1 MTGNENG
8 RTSGNGNG
16 WTSGHENGWTSGNE
30 MEGMTGHAHGELPV
44 NTFGYGGGILPEDR
58 SYELEMRIRN
68 LVWTI
73 SGDYT
78 LELKP
83 NLDTFSR
90 SQNIAVYDGVKQGG
104 LAKYFDPDA
113 ISMYL
118 LKKVYCHAEQ
128 SSLIETAQLCIEAAV
143 GHRLD
148 AEREGIR
155 RLRQKAFE
163 DVLDQ
168 DFSKLSGFPLGRLKI
183 AAIRQALDGSYHATK
198 QIREP
203 LEVLNRLRDAEDSS
217 DVIRAIDE
225 LYNTVVDPHFAEE
238 KTLEDVLAVTVEE
251 LTEFSWK
258 DLLDEDA
265 ADVSM
270 QAYLE
275 KLTEDMSSLEN
286 PAEPPQKK
294 DPAEQ
299 GEMKKKILVVD
310 EEALAKMYTY
320 VERNFGR
327 SYLSPAEQ
335 KSRTYQYCR
344 GIHADSSLFYTEGI
358 LAAPVMRNNTY
369 VIAQRQMRATVDAY
383 KWNRTLV
390 KRNIQILTDTLQ
402 KAFVLRNDEQIV
414 RGDHGTIVPSRLW
427 RVGRSKD
434 AQLFDRRIENEASD
448 FVVELL
454 IDASGSQRKR
464 QTHVA
469 LQAYII
475 SEALSNLNIP
485 FRVMSFCTFWDYTV
499 LRRFRDYEDD
509 RTMNR
514 KLFEFTTSSNNR
526 DGLAIRAAGSE
537 LLQRNEKN
545 KIMIVLSDGKPNDV
559 VMGRPNAK
567 NPEPYTGR
575 PAILDTGTEVRLL
588 RQNDVAVLGVFVG
601 DETELQAE
609 RKIFGKDFAYIRSIG
624 SFSNTVGRYLLK
636 QIEE

>member
-1 MTGNENG
+1 MT
-8 RTSGNGNG
+8 
-16 WTSGHENGWTSGNE
+16 
-30 MEGMTGHAHGELPV
+30 
-44 NTFGYGGGILPEDR
+44 GYGGSILPEDR
-58 SYELEMRIRN
+58 SWELENRIRN

-73 SGDYT
+73 SGDYS
-78 LELKP
+78 LEIKP
-83 NLDTFSR
+83 NLETSSR
-90 SQNIAVYDGVKQGG
+90 SQNIAVYDGIKQGG
-104 LAKYFDPDA
+104 LAKFFDQDA

-118 LKKVYCHAEQ
+118 LKKVYSHAAQTE
-128 SSLIETAQLCIEAAV
+128 LLETAQLCIEAAV

-163 DVLDQ
+163 DVLEQ
-168 DFSKLSGFPLGRLKI
+168 DFKKLTGFPLGRLKI
-183 AAIRQALDGSYHATK
+183 AAIRQALDGSSHVTK

-203 LEVLNRLRDAEDSS
+203 LELLNSLRDAGDAM
-217 DVIRAIDE
+217 DIIRVIDA
-225 LYNTVVDPHFAEE
+225 LYNTVVDPHFGEE
-238 KTLEDVLAVTVEE
+238 KSLEDVLAVTVEE

-258 DLLDEDA
+258 DLLGEDA
-265 ADVSM
+265 DDASM

-275 KLTEDMSSLEN
+275 KLTEDMSALDTLPEEKKEQGQ
-286 PAEPPQKK
+286 PQEQKK
-294 DPAEQ
+294 R
-299 GEMKKKILVVD
+299 ILVVD
-310 EEALAKMYTY
+310 EEALAKMYSY
-320 VERNFGR
+320 VEKNFGK

-335 KSRTYQYCR
+335 KTRNYQYCR

-358 LAAPVMRNNTY
+358 LAAPVLRNNTY
-369 VIAQRQMRATVDAY
+369 VIAQRQKHFTEDAY
-383 KWNRTLV
+383 RCNRTIV
-390 KRNIQILTDTLQ
+390 NRNIQILTDTLQ

-427 RVGRSKD
+427 RVGRSED
-434 AQLFDRRIENEASD
+434 AQLFDRHIENEACD

-469 LQAYII
+469 LQAFII

-509 RTMNR
+509 RAANR

-526 DGLAIRAAGSE
+526 DGLAIRAVGSD
-537 LLQRNEKN
+537 LLKRNEAN

-559 VMGRPNAK
+559 VMGRPNARST
-567 NPEPYTGR
+567 EPYTGR
-575 PAILDTGTEVRLL
+575 PAILDTGTEVRFL

-609 RKIFGKDFAYIRSIG
+609 RKIFGKDFAYIRSIS

-636 QIEE
+636 QIEL

>member
-1 MTGNENG
+1 MSTKGFENSQKDPPWISAP
-8 RTSGNGNG
+8 TA
-16 WTSGHENGWTSGNE
+16 EI
-30 MEGMTGHAHGELPV
+30 
-44 NTFGYGGGILPEDR
+44 FGGSLWEDDR
-58 SYELEMRIRN
+58 SYEMEMRIRN

-73 SGDYT
+73 SGDYS

-83 NLDTFSR
+83 NLETFSR
-90 SQNIAVYDGVKQGG
+90 SPNIAVYDGVKQGG

-168 DFSKLSGFPLGRLKI
+168 DFKKLSGFPLGRVKI

-203 LEVLNRLRDAEDSS
+203 LEILNGLREAEDSG

-225 LYNTVVDPHFAEE
+225 LYNSVVDPHFAEN
-238 KTLEDVLAVTVEE
+238 KSLEDVLAVTVEE

-265 ADVSM
+265 ADTSM

-286 PAEPPQKK
+286 LSEPQQKK
-294 DPAEQ
+294 NSPEQ
-299 GEMKKKILVVD
+299 GEQRKKILLVD

-320 VERNFGR
+320 VERNFGK

-335 KSRTYQYCR
+335 KSRNYQYCR

-358 LAAPVMRNNTY
+358 LKAPVMRNNTY
-369 VIAQRQMRATVDAY
+369 VIAQRQKRATEDAY

-390 KRNIQILTDTLQ
+390 KRNIQILTDMLQ
-402 KAFVLRNDEQIV
+402 KAFVLRNDEQII

-427 RVGRSKD
+427 RVGRSED
-434 AQLFDRRIENEASD
+434 AQLFDRHIENEACD

-464 QTHVA
+464 QTQVA

-514 KLFEFTTSSNNR
+514 NLFEFTTSSNNR

-575 PAILDTGTEVRLL
+575 PAILDTGTEVRFL

-636 QIEE
+636 QIEA

>member
-30 MEGMTGHAHGELPV
+30 TGGMTGHAHGELPV

-203 LEVLNRLRDAEDSS
+203 LEVLNRLRDADDSS

-238 KTLEDVLAVTVEE
+238 KSLEDVLAVTVEE

>member
-30 MEGMTGHAHGELPV
+30 TGGMTGHAHGELPV

-238 KTLEDVLAVTVEE
+238 KSLEDVLAVTVEE